1 MHLRKEHAELD
12 VPALRRF
19 IRANPLGLLTTAIP
33 SPTSSFPLLQSTH
46 IPFILDFDSDD
57 DDNYDGKSAGAGA
70 PPLGRL
76 RGHMARQNPQAKA
89 MIEALMLGDSE
100 NNVLAQDVLL
110 VFTSPVQHYITTNFY
125 HETMTSDRRT
135 APTWNYA
142 AAQVYGR
149 LRVHH
154 DADAPTTAAFLTQ
167 QLRDLARLGETQIMG
182 YDAAEGGAAATTTAA
197 ATTPKTIATAT
208 SEAAGSS
215 APTAW
220 RLDDAPGSYVA
231 RSIRGIVGLE
241 IDIVRLEGKVKMS
254 QELREGDREG
264 VVRGLRALRT
274 ETAERMAELVEERAA
289 LLRASS
295 SRAPVRVGTVSR

>member
-1 MHLRKEHAELD
+1 MIQSVIIEVIATAGLDSNTVDMHLRKEHAELD
-12 VPALRRF
+12 IPALQRF

-33 SPTSSFPLLQSTH
+33 SSTSSFPLLQSTH
-46 IPFILDFDSDD
+46 VPFILDVDDSNDA
-57 DDNYDGKSAGAGA
+57 SAAA
-70 PPLGRL
+70 APLGRL
-76 RGHMARQNPQAKA
+76 RGHMARQNPQARA
-89 MIEALMLGDSE
+89 MIEALVGSDD
-100 NNVLAQDVLL
+100 NVLAQDILL

-125 HETMTSDRRT
+125 HETMSSDRRT

-154 DADAPTTAAFLTQ
+154 DADAPATAAFLAQ
-167 QLRDLARLGETQIMG
+167 QLRDLARLGETHIMG
-182 YDAAEGGAAATTTAA
+182 YHH
-197 ATTPKTIATAT
+197 
-208 SEAAGSS
+208 GS
-215 APTAW
+215 ADEKPAAW

-241 IDIVRLEGKVKMS
+241 IEIVRLEGRVKMS

-264 VVRGLRALRT
+264 VVRGLRALGT

-289 LLRASS
+289 LRASS
-295 SRAPVRVGTVSR
+295 RAVRVDAVSS